1 MSQEQVTSLADE
13 CFYEIKSQIRK
24 NTPDATIEA
33 IASQLLLARESR
45 NRINEEGSVVR
56 DMRGAVI
63 AHPAIKIESDAI
75 KLYTALMDKNRR
87 F

>member
-24 NTPDATIEA
+24 NAPDATIEA